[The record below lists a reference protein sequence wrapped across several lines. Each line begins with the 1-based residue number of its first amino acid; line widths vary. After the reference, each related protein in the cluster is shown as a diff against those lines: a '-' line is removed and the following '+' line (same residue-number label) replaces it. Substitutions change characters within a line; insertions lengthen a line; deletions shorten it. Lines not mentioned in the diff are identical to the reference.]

1 MNLQGLLTVVVDGLA
16 YGMLLFLFSI
26 GLSITLGLMRFINLA
41 HGAFAM
47 CGGYLMVVLVADAG
61 LPFLLA
67 LPLVFVATGLVGIAL
82 ERALITHVYRKS
94 ELQHVLFSIGL
105 AFVAGA
111 LANIVFGPQ
120 QQPIPLPG
128 WASAPVEQFGI
139 RTTGYRL
146 FITGAGLVAGLA
158 LLALFQRTLFGARV
172 RAAVDRR
179 ETAESIG
186 INVSRLFAL
195 TFGLGAACAG
205 LGGALAVGFL
215 GLDPSF
221 PLKYLVVVLMVVAI
235 GGPGSITGSF
245 VAALFLGLS
254 DALFKY
260 YLPATGS
267 FVIYVVLVLTMIFMP
282 RGLTQLMR
290 GARA

>member
-1 MNLQGLLTVVVDGLA
+1 MNLEGLLTVLVDGLA

-47 CGGYLMVVLVADAG
+47 CGGYLMVVLVGSLG
-61 LPFLLA
+61 LPFLAA
-67 LPLVFVATGLVGIAL
+67 LPVAFVATGLVGAVL
-82 ERALITHVYRKS
+82 ERSLITHLYRKP

-111 LANIVFGPQ
+111 IANILFGPQ
-120 QQPIPLPG
+120 QQPIPMPE
-128 WASAPVEQFGI
+128 WASARVELLGTW
-139 RTTGYRL
+139 TTGYRV
-146 FITGAGLVAGLA
+146 FVMAAGLVALGL
-158 LLALFQRTLFGARV
+158 LLALFHRTLFGARV
-172 RAAVDRR
+172 RAAVDLRG
-179 ETAESIG
+179 TAESIG

-221 PLKYLVVVLMVVAI
+221 PLKYLVIVLMVVAI
-235 GGPGSITGSF
+235 GGPGSIVGSF
-245 VAALFLGLS
+245 VAALFLGTA

-260 YLPATGS
+260 YVPAVGS
-267 FVIYVVLVLTMIFMP
+267 FVIYGLLVLGMVFLP
-282 RGLTQLMR
+282 HGLTR
-290 GARA
+290 RRTA

>member
-1 MNLQGLLTVVVDGLA
+1 MNLEGLLTVLVDGLA

-47 CGGYLMVVLVADAG
+47 CGGYLMVVLVGSFG
-61 LPFLLA
+61 LPFLAA
-67 LPLVFVATGLVGIAL
+67 LPVAFVATGLVGAVL
-82 ERALITHVYRKS
+82 ERSLITHLYRKS

-111 LANIVFGPQ
+111 LANILFGPQ
-120 QQPIPLPG
+120 QQPIPLPE
-128 WASAPVEQFGI
+128 WASARVELLGTW
-139 RTTGYRL
+139 TTGYRV
-146 FITGAGLVAGLA
+146 FVMAAGIVALVL
-158 LLALFQRTLFGARV
+158 LLALFHRTLFGARV
-172 RAAVDRR
+172 RAAVDLRG
-179 ETAESIG
+179 TAESIG

-221 PLKYLVVVLMVVAI
+221 PLKYLVIVLMVVAI
-235 GGPGSITGSF
+235 GGPGSIVGSF
-245 VAALFLGLS
+245 VAALFLGTA

-260 YLPATGS
+260 YLPAVGS
-267 FVIYVVLVLTMIFMP
+267 FVIYALLVLSMVFLP
-282 RGLTQLMR
+282 HGLTR
-290 GARA
+290 RRAA

>member
-1 MNLQGLLTVVVDGLA
+1 MNVQGFLTVLVDGLA

-47 CGGYLMVVLVADAG
+47 FGGYLMVVLVG
-61 LPFLLA
+61 SLGWPFLAA
-67 LPLVFVATGLVGIAL
+67 LPVAFVATGVVGALV

-105 AFVAGA
+105 AFAAGA
-111 LANIVFGPQ
+111 VANIIFGPQ
-120 QQPIPLPG
+120 QQPIPLPA
-128 WASAPVEQFGI
+128 WAGARVELLGTW
-139 RTTGYRL
+139 TTGYRV
-146 FITGAGLVAGLA
+146 FVMGAGVVALLA
-158 LLALFQRTLFGARV
+158 LLALFHRTLFGARV
-172 RAAVDRR
+172 RAAVDLRG
-179 ETAESIG
+179 TAESIG
-186 INVSRLFAL
+186 INVSLLFAL
-195 TFGLGAACAG
+195 TFGLGAAFAG

-235 GGPGSITGSF
+235 GGPGSILGSF
-245 VAALFLGLS
+245 IAAIFLGVV

-267 FVIYVVLVLTMIFMP
+267 FVIYALLVLTMVFMP
-282 RGLTQLMR
+282 RGLAGR
-290 GARA
+290 K